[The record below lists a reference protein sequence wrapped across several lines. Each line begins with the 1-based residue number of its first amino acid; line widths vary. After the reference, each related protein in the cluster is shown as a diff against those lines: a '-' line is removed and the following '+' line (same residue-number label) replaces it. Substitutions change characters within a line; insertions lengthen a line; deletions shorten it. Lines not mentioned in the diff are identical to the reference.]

1 MIYPNIT
8 NVVWFGT
15 PKLLV
20 HYPSEARFGRPTT
33 ASRALSPCSSM
44 ASLVRWTM
52 ATWTRCCVS
61 ALIEMCWED
70 WNGACLCMFDIH
82 IYIYK
87 YPYHEE
93 LAGLCSTMGCW
104 HVSTDFCAKPCESHR
119 WAGIVDVSQLIHHF
133 ISNYLEGIWSH
144 HNITIISRI
153 GYLGTR
159 YTNQLVNGT

>member
-1 MIYPNIT
+1 MFWAYQIPSSSLFIYCVMMIYPNIT

-70 WNGACLCMFDIH
+70 GACLCMFDIH
-82 IYIYK
+82 IYIYIHIMRNLQDYVVLWAVGMCQLTSAK
-87 YPYHEE
+87 AI
-93 LAGLCSTMGCW
+93 AGQGLSMSPSW
-104 HVSTDFCAKPCESHR
+104 YIIS
-119 WAGIVDVSQLIHHF
+119 SQLITWRE
-133 ISNYLEGIWSH
+133 YDL
-144 HNITIISRI
+144 TIISP
-153 GYLGTR
+153 
-159 YTNQLVNGT
+159 